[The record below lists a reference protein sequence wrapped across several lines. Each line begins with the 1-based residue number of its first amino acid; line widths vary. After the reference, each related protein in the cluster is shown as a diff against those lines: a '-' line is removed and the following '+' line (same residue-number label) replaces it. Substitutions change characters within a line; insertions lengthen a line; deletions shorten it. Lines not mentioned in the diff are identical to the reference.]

1 MSITQD
7 RARLE
12 AALTYPTSINGRLI
26 LIALTHDATP
36 GNHGSVNCGLL
47 AERLRL
53 PETTVYHHVR
63 QFLMAGVVHRF
74 PLAYGPEDDGGFWE
88 MDYWLNLGGK
98 A

>member
-26 LIALTHDATP
+26 LVALVHDATP
-36 GNHGSVNCGLL
+36 GGHGSVDCGLV
-47 AERLRL
+47 AKRLRL
-53 PETTVYHHVR
+53 PETTVYHHLR
-63 QFLMAGVVHRF
+63 QFLMVGIVHRF
-74 PLAYGPEDDGGFWE
+74 PPKHGPDDLSFWR
-88 MDYWLNLGGK
+88 MDYRLGLGGE